1 MLPGEGGSRVFE
13 DECQSLIDSL
23 QKLKKF
29 DQARDLAQAAGL
41 STDRVVI
48 QQVTSCV
55 LYSKVPSFPQY
66 RKKKKIDGIWE
77 ENRKTQNFTE
87 NIIFLYWTFRNTEN
101 TVKNT

>member
-1 MLPGEGGSRVFE
+1 MLPREGGTRVFE

-29 DQARDLAQAAGL
+29 EQARDLAQAAGL

-66 RKKKKIDGIWE
+66 RRRKLDGIWE

-87 NIIFLYWTFRNTEN
+87 NMIFFYVEHFEIQ
-101 TVKNT
+101 